1 MIGPGKGFDTD
12 KYFVI
17 CSNILGGCRGTSG
30 PGSIN
35 PETGCPYAMS
45 FPPVTIPDMVRL
57 QKMLVE
63 HLGIERLLA
72 VAGGSMGAMQ
82 ALQWAVAYPDAVAA
96 SIPIAG
102 TARHSPQQIA
112 FNEVGR
118 QAIMADLDW
127 NEGDYYGKR
136 PPARG
141 LAVARMVGHITY
153 MSDASM
159 REKFG
164 RRLRD
169 QDQFE
174 VESYLRYRGS
184 QFVDRFDANSYLYIT
199 KAMDYFDLTAGRPSL
214 SAAFD
219 GVKSRFLVHQ
229 LFVRLAVSELPIARY
244 RARFAW
250 PQLRRRLLRS
260 AVHLWPRR
268 LPGERRRTDRAG
280 PRLPGKHVPGA
291 GLRVSE
297 SFVPK
302 LLGRSDYAIISA
314 IIEPK
319 ARVLDLGCG
328 EGELLAWL
336 AENKRVDARGVEIE
350 GSKVR
355 QAISRGVSVFH
366 SDIEDALAD
375 LPDQAFDYVILS
387 QTLQESRAPLK
398 VLREM
403 LRVGR
408 QAIVA
413 FPNFGH
419 WSVRLAHL
427 FTGRAPKTKLFPHDW
442 FDSPNIHFFTVDDFE
457 SLVQ

>member
-1 MIGPGKGFDTD
+1 
-12 KYFVI
+12 
-17 CSNILGGCRGTSG
+17 
-30 PGSIN
+30 
-35 PETGCPYAMS
+35 
-45 FPPVTIPDMVRL
+45 
-57 QKMLVE
+57 
-63 HLGIERLLA
+63 
-72 VAGGSMGAMQ
+72 
-82 ALQWAVAYPDAVAA
+82 
-96 SIPIAG
+96 
-102 TARHSPQQIA
+102 
-112 FNEVGR
+112 
-118 QAIMADLDW
+118 MADLDW
-127 NEGDYYGKR
+127 NEGNYYGKR

-174 VESYLRYRGS
+174 VESYLRYRGN

-219 GVKSRFLVHQ
+219 QREVAIPGDQLLVG
-229 LFVRLAVSELPIARY
+229 LAVSELPIARY
-244 RARFAW
+244 RARIAR
-250 PQLRRRLLRS
+250 PQLRRRVLRS

-268 LPGERRRTDRAG
+268 IPGERCRTNRAG
-280 PRLPGKHVPGA
+280 PRLPGEHVPGA
-291 GLRVSE
+291 GVSGAKLEVSE
-297 SFVPK
+297 AFVPK

-314 IIEPK
+314 IIEPN

-408 QAIVA
+408 RAIVA

-457 SLVQ
+457 SLVQLQHWTIEKRIFLQGARQITLLPNLFAEVAVFLVRSS